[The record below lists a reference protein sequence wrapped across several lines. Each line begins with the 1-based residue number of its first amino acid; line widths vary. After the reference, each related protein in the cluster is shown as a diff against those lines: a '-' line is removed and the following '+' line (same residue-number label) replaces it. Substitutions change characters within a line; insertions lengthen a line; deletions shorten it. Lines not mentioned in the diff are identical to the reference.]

1 MSVSSCCQNLV
12 CCYRTCC
19 TACINND
26 EIMTGQLFCILSKY
40 TSRKV
45 SVSACTCRNYNGNGT
60 GWLPCGTTAAD
71 FCFCFFRRCC
81 VRFCLCCR
89 SCGGLRTAASALVSP
104 SAAASVLSAA
114 GAAVVSAGLLPPH
127 AARLNTM
134 VPAIAAAKSF
144 FFIIIRSPSFRV
156 FATLFFPYIYPRPL
170 RTGHIPY

>member
-45 SVSACTCRNYNGNGT
+45 SVSACTCRNYDRNSGAR
-60 GWLPCGTTAAD
+60 LPCRTALS
-71 FCFCFFRRCC
+71 C
-81 VRFCLCCR
+81 CLCLGLAVCCCLSPDEFSYPW
-89 SCGGLRTAASALVSP
+89 SCCNCAASVL